1 MKDLT
6 IVTIFFEKRQI
17 EKGIMKEDRQTL
29 MLTHLSQLLNYITG
43 FGGLIVPLVLWTTN
57 RDKIHQ
63 MNEQGKSIINFQ
75 LSMMIYAFICVPL
88 IFLLGLGILGLIA
101 VGIVS
106 LIFPIINAVKVN
118 NGETP
123 NYPMT
128 IEFLK

>member
-1 MKDLT
+1 
-6 IVTIFFEKRQI
+6 
-17 EKGIMKEDRQTL
+17 MKEDRQTL

-57 RDKIHQ
+57 RDKIYQ
-63 MNEQGKSIINFQ
+63 MDEQGKSIVNFQ
-75 LSMMIYAFICVPL
+75 LSMMIYAIICIPM

-128 IEFLK
+128 IDFLK

>member
-1 MKDLT
+1 
-6 IVTIFFEKRQI
+6 
-17 EKGIMKEDRQTL
+17 MKEDRQTL

-57 RDKIHQ
+57 RDKIYQ
-63 MNEQGKSIINFQ
+63 MDEQGKSIVNFQ
-75 LSMMIYAFICVPL
+75 LSMMIYAIICIPM

-101 VGIVS
+101 VGIIS
-106 LIFPIINAVKVN
+106 LIFPIINAIKVN

-128 IEFLK
+128 IDFIK